1 MCNNCKCKDDKVV
14 LKYECEYEISK
25 SSEDS
30 GFDVRCIEDINIKP
44 MEVKMIDL
52 GIKLEIPKGYEVQL
66 RPRSGLSAKGL
77 LIQFGTIDEGY
88 RGEVKAV
95 GINLSGS
102 EMIFSKGERVG
113 QLVVSKI
120 PSVEAVRIE
129 SVSKDTDR
137 SDNGFG
143 SSGML

>member
-1 MCNNCKCKDDKVV
+1 MCNNCNCKDDKVV

-102 EMIFSKGERVG
+102 EMSFSKGERVG
-113 QLVVSKI
+113 QLVLSKV
-120 PSVEAVRIE
+120 PCVEVVKVE
-129 SVSKDTDR
+129 SVSKDTER
-137 SDNGFG
+137 SVNGFG
-143 SSGML
+143 SSGTL

>member
-1 MCNNCKCKDDKVV
+1 MCNNCKCKVDKVV

>member
-1 MCNNCKCKDDKVV
+1 MCNNCKCREDKVV

-25 SSEDS
+25 SCEDS

-95 GINLSGS
+95 GINLSGA
-102 EMIFSKGERVG
+102 EMSFSKGERVG
-113 QLVVSKI
+113 QLVLSKI
-120 PSVEAVRIE
+120 PSVEVVKVE
-129 SVSKDTDR
+129 SVSKDTER
-137 SDNGFG
+137 SGNGFG